1 MILSIINTNHIN
13 TLLELIGGGVFS
25 CKSIKYIVLSFILP
39 GRGMKVVYVY
49 NPAL

>member
-13 TLLELIGGGVFS
+13 ALLELIGGGFS
-25 CKSIKYIVLSFILP
+25 CKSIKYTVLSFMLP